1 MKKTFNRPMAELR
14 WYWFRHEMSDKG
26 LNAWK
31 EVFYFL
37 LSYGE
42 KYADLPLADWNSTEI
57 LRIYDLR
64 DNHNKFA
71 DLQFESWPA
80 HIRNLRI
87 CDRRMSPKK
96 LWIGG
101 L

>member
-1 MKKTFNRPMAELR
+1 MAEFR

-26 LNAWK
+26 LNSWK
-31 EVFYFL
+31 EVFFVL
-37 LSYGE
+37 LLT

-57 LRIYDLR
+57 LRIYDMR

-71 DLQFESWPA
+71 DMQFENWPA
-80 HIRNLRI
+80 QIRILRI
-87 CDRRMSPKK
+87 CFRRMSPKN
-96 LWIGG
+96 LWIGE